1 VSQAQVEEACRRIG
15 AHSFIERLP
24 QSYATEVGERG
35 NRLSSGQKQLLAFA
49 RALVF
54 DPRVL
59 VLDEATASV
68 DTHTEVLI
76 QQALEVLM
84 KGRTS
89 ITIAHR
95 LSTVVHAD
103 KILVIRDG
111 RLVEEGNHRQ
121 LMSQGGLYRSL
132 VELQFKD
139 VEAA

>member
-1 VSQAQVEEACRRIG
+1 VEEACRQVR
-15 AHSFIERLP
+15 ADEFIRQLP
-24 QSYATEVGERG
+24 EGYDTEIGERG

-54 DPRVL
+54 DPAL
-59 VLDEATASV
+59 LILDEATASV
-68 DTHTEVLI
+68 DTQTEARI

-95 LSTVVHAD
+95 LSTVVNAD
-103 KILVIRDG
+103 KILVIQAG
-111 RLVEEGNHRQ
+111 RLAEQGTHRQ
-121 LMSQGGLYRSL
+121 LMEQGGLYRAL

-139 VEAA
+139 SEAA